1 MEKEHPM
8 AEMVINTIPVDRSL
22 FGFILMLSTARMGAL
37 IIPIMDEAVNSCPT
51 TPTVVLK
58 VRLISIRM
66 KPVRIP
72 DGLVASCEK
81 NNEGMKNLGT
91 FSSTIINQV
100 YL

>member
-1 MEKEHPM
+1 
-8 AEMVINTIPVDRSL
+8 MVINTIPVDRSL

-58 VRLISIRM
+58 ARLISIRM
-66 KPVRIP
+66 KPVNIP
-72 DGLVASCEK
+72 DGRVASCEK
-81 NNEGMKNLGT
+81 NKEGIKNPGT
-91 FSSTIINQV
+91 FSSSIINQV